1 MIPTAF
7 RRVKIARRFRGRFFT
22 GGLQARSA
30 LQMLSQS
37 LGSGPHGLDT
47 DGRVHLIEK
56 YMANR
61 PYYIL
66 VNTRTRNTYLPL
78 KGVGKPSILTLKAI
92 IFFPPNRDL
101 LRWFWILDT
110 WIPPHQKS
118 LKLKSTCQ
126 QLRSVTGRKKATKD

>member
-7 RRVKIARRFRGRFFT
+7 RRVKIARRFRGRFFA

-37 LGSGPHGLDT
+37 LGSTDVWTG

-78 KGVGKPSILTLKAI
+78 KGVGKPSILTLKVM
-92 IFFPPNRDL
+92 FFFSPCDL
-101 LRWFWILDT
+101 LRFFGFWILGFRPPPKVAEIEVDT
-110 WIPPHQKS
+110 PTTPVSDRSKKS
-118 LKLKSTCQ
+118 NLC
-126 QLRSVTGRKKATKD
+126 